1 MYYSESSNLN
11 SEQLLILVL
20 ESTNDSSFH
29 PIWLLSRHKYKNYV
43 RIKMTRSV
51 NSQTAK
57 GGEEIEDLT
66 VWFILENSS
75 SSSNKVC
82 FKVHLRE
89 TCSSLITEVFYGSAV
104 TEHKT
109 QVFFFIVYL

>member
-11 SEQLLILVL
+11 SEQLLILIL

-51 NSQTAK
+51 NSQQQKAGKRLKLSSCGSSWKTAAAPAIK
-57 GGEEIEDLT
+57 FVLKFT
-66 VWFILENSS
+66 SVKLVPHS
-75 SSSNKVC
+75 
-82 FKVHLRE
+82 
-89 TCSSLITEVFYGSAV
+89 
-104 TEHKT
+104 
-109 QVFFFIVYL
+109 